1 MEEGNLAILVDAKTE
16 YTKQLVN
23 CLKHNLYLS
32 FYKLFAVSKQK
43 CLSENKPNMVLN
55 KFQEFLREVPNWNQD
70 KINTEYDLIV
80 TMSQC
85 DWLEELITAVI
96 ISHTRILTS
105 INFNKNKTKINLKIP
120 KTTHFVHK
128 CFIDVARYFWK
139 NAYLFDDRV
148 NNYEIQKNRRET
160 EIIIEQSINETI
172 RKELPVK
179 HILKEYLGDDYKEDK
194 PSIDETESTQNN
206 INLRN
211 MVMKE
216 IKSCTNEQLIL
227 INKQNDVAEELITQP
242 VAEPVVAPVAEPVV
256 APVAEP
262 VVTPVAE
269 PVVEQKNIQTDSN
282 INSFV
287 ETPTLEKINASTEE
301 INISDTKAP
310 VLTHVSNS
318 LLTDDIKKT
327 LVQIENNSE
336 PSITDL
342 NIEELK
348 LNNLEPLNLNSSP
361 ELNNV
366 TIKTEEPLKQTSNS
380 VKTILI
386 NTSSKNDHKL
396 LSEQIPNKD
405 SSNEIKNELSNYL
418 TKKDYTFF

>member
-23 CLKHNLYLS
+23 CLKYNLYLS
-32 FYKLFAVSKQK
+32 FSKLFLTSKQR
-43 CLSENKPNMVLN
+43 CENENRPNMVLN
-55 KFQEFLREVPNWNQD
+55 IFQELLREVPNWNQD
-70 KINTEYDLIV
+70 RINSEYELIV
-80 TMSQC
+80 KTSKC

-105 INFNKNKTKINLKIP
+105 INFNKNKSKINLKIP

-160 EIIIEQSINETI
+160 EVIIEQSINETI

-179 HILKEYLGDDYKEDK
+179 HILKEYLGDEYKEDK
-194 PSIDETESTQNN
+194 LSIDETESTQNN

-216 IKSCTNEQLIL
+216 IQSCTNEQLNL
-227 INKQNDVAEELITQP
+227 INKKNEENEIGTPEPTPTPAPVQKPIPEPEPEPSQELIS
-242 VAEPVVAPVAEPVV
+242 
-256 APVAEP
+256 
-262 VVTPVAE
+262 
-269 PVVEQKNIQTDSN
+269 KSKL
-282 INSFV
+282 SG
-287 ETPTLEKINASTEE
+287 EKLDLNLQENE
-301 INISDTKAP
+301 INIIDKYHP
-310 VLTHVSNS
+310 VKVHEILP
-318 LLTDDIKKT
+318 T
-327 LVQIENNSE
+327 LSPQIEKIPVEIKSQIQPTIN
-336 PSITDL
+336 DL

-348 LNNLEPLNLNSSP
+348 LEKLEPINFATSP
-361 ELNNV
+361 ELQKC
-366 TIKTEEPLKQTSNS
+366 TIKTEEPLNNTDNS

-386 NTSSKNDHKL
+386 NTTSKNEQKKL
-396 LSEQIPNKD
+396 TDQNPVLQN
-405 SSNEIKNELSNYL
+405 NENDKLVSDNI
-418 TKKDYTFF
+418 TKKDFTFF